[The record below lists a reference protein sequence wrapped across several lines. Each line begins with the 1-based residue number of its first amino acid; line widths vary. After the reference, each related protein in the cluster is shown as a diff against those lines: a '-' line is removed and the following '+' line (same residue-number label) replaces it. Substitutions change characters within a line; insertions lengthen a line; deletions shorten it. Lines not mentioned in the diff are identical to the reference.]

1 MRIYLNEYKKACEDY
16 KQNWALLNEILY
28 KMCKDHRS
36 HKDLSA
42 INAKVWIIGRTYAT
56 GIERMISSSGPQ
68 GESLGK
74 LAKYMYKNRTIL
86 DSIFNRL
93 SSIKEPL
100 STAKLKF
107 IVMEHGKF
115 VSLLAEILRDNQSA
129 RSFASKYIH
138 FHCPAVP
145 IYDRYAN
152 GELRRICRWEDNY
165 EVFKLPKGA
174 DEEYYYFILRF
185 WQLYEK
191 VKRVIKS
198 TNVRL
203 IDCYLLWMAEE

>member
-1 MRIYLNEYKKACEDY
+1 MKIYLNEYKKACTDY

-28 KMCKDHRS
+28 KMCKDCRS
-36 HKDLSA
+36 HKNLSA

-56 GIERMISSSGPQ
+56 GIERMISSSGAQ
-68 GESLGK
+68 GDSLGQ
-74 LAKYMYKNRTIL
+74 LAKHMYKNRTIL

-93 SSIKEPL
+93 LSIREPL
-100 STAKLKF
+100 TTPKLKV

-115 VSLLAEILRDNQSA
+115 VRLLAEILRDNQSA
-129 RSFASKYIH
+129 RSFASKYMH

-152 GELRRICRWEDNY
+152 GELRRICPREDSY
-165 EVFKLPKGA
+165 EVFEIPEGA

-191 VKRVIKS
+191 FKESFGR
-198 TNVRL
+198 TNVRF
-203 IDCYLLWMAEE
+203 IDCYLLWMGEE